1 MKVFQRTSLNG
12 AHLLK
17 LSWQLH
23 LQCLFK
29 LFFLSVPPGIF
40 WEVCSGISA
49 PSWHLDPP
57 FEHCSKALLFALSA
71 NARVFLYLW
80 EHAEIKWPQFNVVN
94 HTRGNKSPEVHSEH
108 TVCQDEEAR
117 WSLSDSSLED
127 AFLPLILPIPQT
139 DRTDM
144 GGNRLLW
151 FILSIQEVFE
161 YEIGL
166 ECKALNYLT
175 GTLWKPDEVPWE

>member
-1 MKVFQRTSLNG
+1 MFYMKVFQRTSLNG

-23 LQCLFK
+23 LQCLF
-29 LFFLSVPPGIF
+29 IF

-49 PSWHLDPP
+49 LSWHFDPP

-94 HTRGNKSPEVHSEH
+94 HTRGNKSPEVHWEN
-108 TVCQDEEAR
+108 TLCQDEEAH

-151 FILSIQEVFE
+151 FILSI
-161 YEIGL
+161 
-166 ECKALNYLT
+166 
-175 GTLWKPDEVPWE
+175 

>member
-49 PSWHLDPP
+49 LSWHFDPP
-57 FEHCSKALLFALSA
+57 FEHCRKALLFALSA

-94 HTRGNKSPEVHSEH
+94 HTRGNKSPEVHWEN
-108 TVCQDEEAR
+108 TLCQDEEAH

-151 FILSIQEVFE
+151 FILSI
-161 YEIGL
+161 
-166 ECKALNYLT
+166 
-175 GTLWKPDEVPWE
+175 

>member
-1 MKVFQRTSLNG
+1 MHVCFIWTFFREG
-12 AHLLK
+12 PWMAHIFW
-17 LSWQLH
+17 SFH
-23 LQCLFK
+23 DSFIFK

-49 PSWHLDPP
+49 LSWHLDPP

-80 EHAEIKWPQFNVVN
+80 EHAEIKWPQFSVVN
-94 HTRGNKSPEVHSEH
+94 HTWGNKSSEVHSEH
-108 TVCQDEEAR
+108 TVCQDEEAH

-127 AFLPLILPIPQT
+127 AFLPLILPIPHT

-151 FILSIQEVFE
+151 FILFI
-161 YEIGL
+161 
-166 ECKALNYLT
+166 
-175 GTLWKPDEVPWE
+175 